1 MICAHGHSRIDQ
13 VCKTVRTLLA
23 EDLGL
28 PLGKPTEGQHLT
40 HVRMTHTLGCTG
52 RGVVRVQVWVGPQTP
67 RG

>member
-28 PLGKPTEGQHLT
+28 PLGKPAEGQHPYT
-40 HVRMTHTLGCTG
+40 HGNDPHP
-52 RGVVRVQVWVGPQTP
+52 WVYG
-67 RG
+67 